1 MTTAAGYA
9 SSNAWGV
16 HFGLGATAQ
25 IPRIE
30 IRWPSGVVQTL
41 RDIRADQV
49 LTVTEP
55 N

>member
-9 SSNAWGV
+9 SSSAWGV
-16 HFGLGATAQ
+16 HFGLDAVAQ

-30 IRWPSGVVQTL
+30 IRWPSGVLQIL
-41 RDIRADQV
+41 RDVRADQV